1 LLDDVGDPAIAK
13 RLPGDRSD
21 RARPE
26 QRPQRHFDRAG
37 VGRGNNAD
45 LVVSGNF
52 KHFARQIDRELELGL
67 ADLRAMRTAEGGL
80 IKILG
85 VQPGRLAQGPEEKC
99 GTDGFEPGF
108 ATVIVYPSR

>member
-1 LLDDVGDPAIAK
+1 
-13 RLPGDRSD
+13 
-21 RARPE
+21 
-26 QRPQRHFDRAG
+26 
-37 VGRGNNAD
+37 
-45 LVVSGNF
+45 
-52 KHFARQIDRELELGL
+52 
-67 ADLRAMRTAEGGL
+67 MRTAEGGL